1 MKRMNGLL
9 IIVVIILSL
18 WLITNTI
25 QKVTNKVLE
34 KQDQQTQLLE
44 EIKAN
49 TQSGSNGSGDK

>member
-1 MKRMNGLL
+1 MNGLL